1 MMVLSRTHGSWGLV
15 GTMGTRAPASLLRLT
30 SFFKDCEMF
39 GLVCFLNNHETKKIR
54 ISQAPALSWQPFGR
68 VGLRVWS
75 QHASASG
82 PGYLEGPLQ
91 LGRGAMGQ
99 EGPLDTW
106 PMEGTMKSWPTI
118 KIFPSLVSLCFLLQC
133 WGTNP
138 RV

>member
-1 MMVLSRTHGSWGLV
+1 MMVLFQDTWKLGPCRDRGDQGPSFSSETDF
-15 GTMGTRAPASLLRLT
+15 
-30 SFFKDCEMF
+30 FFKDCEMF

-54 ISQAPALSWQPFGR
+54 ISQAPALSWLPFGR

-118 KIFPSLVSLCFLLQC
+118 KIFPSLVRLCFLLQC